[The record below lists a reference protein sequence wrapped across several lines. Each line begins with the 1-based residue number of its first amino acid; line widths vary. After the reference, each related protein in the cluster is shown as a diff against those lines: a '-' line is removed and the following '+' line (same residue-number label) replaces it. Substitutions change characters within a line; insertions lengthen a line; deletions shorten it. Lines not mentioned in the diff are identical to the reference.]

1 LIGVA
6 STSLHPS
13 SFLFS
18 TFSILLNWFQVFF
31 TAFQTSDISISFI
44 GQL

>member
-1 LIGVA
+1 
-6 STSLHPS
+6 
-13 SFLFS
+13 
-18 TFSILLNWFQVFF
+18 LNWFQVFF